1 LKTIL
6 ILGNDKLGGRAYER
20 LPHNDHLKVLI
31 DRSTNLKRVLRLLLK
46 RILPFSLFL
55 KMIVAEYFR
64 AGSKPA
70 KSLSGISENSELLRI
85 MNEFKPN
92 RVLLYRAGLIVNK
105 SVLDAGLKIL
115 NVHAAKV
122 PEYGGI
128 GSLHKALLDKALEQY
143 ASLHEVTVKIDQ
155 GQLVDTEKFT
165 LDANLSY
172 SENERI
178 AYDASLR
185 LLLRNI
191 R

>member
-1 LKTIL
+1 
-6 ILGNDKLGGRAYER
+6 
-20 LPHNDHLKVLI
+20 
-31 DRSTNLKRVLRLLLK
+31 
-46 RILPFSLFL
+46 
-55 KMIVAEYFR
+55 MIVAEYFR